1 MQADEQDR
9 QLLKVRN
16 LRVEFATKSSIF
28 SRQKSSVKAVD
39 GISFDIK
46 RGETLGL
53 VGESGS
59 GKTTAAL
66 AIARLLDSFRGRSE
80 VK

>member
-9 QLLKVRN
+9 PLLKVRN
-16 LRVEFATKSSIF
+16 LRVEFATKSNIF

-53 VGESGS
+53 VGERGS

-66 AIARLLDSFRGRSE
+66 SNCQVTRSIWG
-80 VK
+80 